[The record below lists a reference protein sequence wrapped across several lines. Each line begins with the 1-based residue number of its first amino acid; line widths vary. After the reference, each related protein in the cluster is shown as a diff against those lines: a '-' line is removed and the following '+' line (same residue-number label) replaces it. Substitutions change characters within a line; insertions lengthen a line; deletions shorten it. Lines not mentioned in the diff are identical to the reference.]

1 MVVTME
7 SFKIKLVKDGKTLL
21 FADLLGTKEK
31 EKLNIYS
38 SYKEMKKMETPKF
51 PIEQFALRMS
61 SRASENERREF
72 IFDFTINN
80 IDIFSCNEFMQDD
93 DDIYC
98 EIKSDDS
105 LSKFK
110 CSVQAYESN
119 SDVLILTI
127 EIKSKIETN
136 VSRCKRIGS
145 RRVRGAKPPD
155 FEGVESPKHCPKWSQ
170 TDLPKSS
177 PDSQPK
183 TLRVLRKRLPDGP
196 RTSRE
201 SK

>member
-1 MVVTME
+1 ME

-110 CSVQAYESN
+110 CSVQAYESS

-127 EIKSKIETN
+127 EIKSKIET
-136 VSRCKRIGS
+136 
-145 RRVRGAKPPD
+145 
-155 FEGVESPKHCPKWSQ
+155 H
-170 TDLPKSS
+170 
-177 PDSQPK
+177 
-183 TLRVLRKRLPDGP
+183 
-196 RTSRE
+196 
-201 SK
+201 